1 MIFASGMTPTLAAT
15 VLKRIRPV
23 ETYGAPRAR
32 GPTAGGGTEKVA
44 HAARLDI
51 ASTEGVMFHSLK
63 AKLASDFWF
72 AYRLLARSAR
82 INS

>member
-32 GPTAGGGTEKVA
+32 RQTGSGVTIRLAI
-44 HAARLDI
+44 AAR
-51 ASTEGVMFHSLK
+51 
-63 AKLASDFWF
+63 
-72 AYRLLARSAR
+72 RSGAA
-82 INS
+82 

>member
-32 GPTAGGGTEKVA
+32 RQTDGGVTIRLA
-44 HAARLDI
+44 IAAR
-51 ASTEGVMFHSLK
+51 
-63 AKLASDFWF
+63 
-72 AYRLLARSAR
+72 RSGPA
-82 INS
+82 